1 MAATAPR
8 VLTVDDEPALRAL
21 SVAVLE
27 DEGFDVRAAADG
39 RQALAVLAT
48 WPADVVLL
56 DLTMPVMDGWAF
68 LEARHGDPRLAG
80 IPVVVLSAARPSRP
94 ALRALDV
101 ARVLAKPCDLDA
113 VCRALTEVTGLDRGT
128 ASPSR

>member
-8 VLTVDDEPALRAL
+8 VLAVDDDPALREL
-21 SVAVLE
+21 SVALLE
-27 DEGFDVRAAADG
+27 DEGFDVRSAADG

-68 LEARHGDPRLAG
+68 LEARHGNPRLAE
-80 IPVVVLSAARPSRP
+80 IPVVVMSAARPSRP

-101 ARVLAKPCDLDA
+101 ARVLPKPSDPDA
-113 VCRALTEVTGLDRGT
+113 VCRALAEVAGPARG
-128 ASPSR
+128 AVSP